1 MKHIIKSLCLVL
13 VYISVLSCR
22 SISSMK
28 GTCSI
33 STISIPI
40 GSTSPVMVYNA
51 RIDNDIWRLTVL
63 NKDQLE
69 KFKVEGEM
77 FYSDKQTGESWYSDK
92 NVDENQFEAMRD
104 AFSLCRTLNND
115 NRITKDYEKSRLY
128 SAYRTDSLP
137 KFIAL
142 RKDNNLRTTSGTTSG
157 TTSFLQINNEDVLD
171 ENLEKEL
178 DELEND
184 SPHDQLKEQYQ
195 NLNNEAY
202 ISNKELQDQLHSEN
216 ESTNEI
222 ENQIVLD

>member
-22 SISSMK
+22 S
-28 GTCSI
+28 
-33 STISIPI
+33 
-40 GSTSPVMVYNA
+40 
-51 RIDNDIWRLTVL
+51 
-63 NKDQLE
+63 
-69 KFKVEGEM
+69 
-77 FYSDKQTGESWYSDK
+77 
-92 NVDENQFEAMRD
+92 
-104 AFSLCRTLNND
+104 
-115 NRITKDYEKSRLY
+115 
-128 SAYRTDSLP
+128 SLP

-142 RKDNNLRTTSGTTSG
+142 RKDNNLRTTSGTS
-157 TTSFLQINNEDVLD
+157 SFLQINNEDVLD